1 MNAAQSV
8 SVIVPTYN
16 RARYI
21 NECIDSLLAQT
32 VPALEILVIDDGS
45 EDDTAQ
51 RLSRYGD
58 RIRYVRK
65 ENGGKAAAVN
75 LGVELSRGE
84 WLWVLDDDDV
94 AHPAANQAR
103 LATLANAPQAGFTY
117 GPHDLGY
124 DGSDGVIRQGKRND
138 PGIVPPQQFLLEIA
152 RSCFFHLGT
161 ALVRRTHYEKLGGFD
176 TAMVRGQ
183 DYDFQIRLARV
194 ARPAFC
200 PESIFLFRQHD
211 GIRGTRVDKHQA
223 DERNTVFRK
232 FSNLLGKKVRAS
244 LALGEYCVPP
254 STVDVQADAQ
264 RREALINRAQV
275 MGNHGCVDELFDD
288 LMAYADLLSKDQPM
302 TRQERQDIGR
312 AVRIGWSYEAAAQ
325 DWHHFTDLVARLRGR
340 PGGSAVAR
348 ALAGG
353 VLRFATSYPGTR
365 TERLQR
371 LHRSL
376 AVAGMSFL

>member
-1 MNAAQSV
+1 MSAAPTI

-21 NECIDSLLAQT
+21 NECIDSLLEQT

-51 RLSRYGD
+51 RLVRYGD

-65 ENGGKAAAVN
+65 DNGGKAAAVN
-75 LGVELSRGE
+75 LGVEMSRGE

-94 AHPAANQAR
+94 AHPGANQAR
-103 LATLANAPQAGFTY
+103 LAALAEAPQAGFTY

-124 DGSDGVIRQGKRND
+124 DGDDGVIRQGRRNE
-138 PGIVPPQQFLLEIA
+138 PGIIPPQQFLLEIA

-161 ALVRRTHYEKLGGFD
+161 ALVHRTHYEELGGFD
-176 TAMVRGQ
+176 SAMVRGQ
-183 DYDFQIRLARV
+183 DYEFQIRLARV

-211 GIRGTRVDKHQA
+211 GIRGTRFENHHA
-223 DERNTVFRK
+223 GERSAVFRK
-232 FSNLLGKKVRAS
+232 FSKLLGEKVRAS

-254 STVDVQADAQ
+254 RRDDNLGDGL
-264 RREALINRAQV
+264 RREALIHRAQV
-275 MGNHGCVDELFDD
+275 MGNHGCMDELFDD
-288 LMAYADLLSKDQPM
+288 LIAYAGMLTRAQPM

-312 AVRIGWSYEAAAQ
+312 AIRIGWSYDAAAS
-325 DWHHFTDLVARLRGR
+325 DWRHFTDLVIHLRGR
-340 PGGSAVAR
+340 PGGAAVVR

-353 VLRFATSYPGTR
+353 VLRFATGYPGTR
-365 TERLQR
+365 AERLQR
-371 LHRSL
+371 LRRSL
-376 AVAGMSFL
+376 ALAGASFF